1 MAAYLPNIIHT
12 VKTTNGTFHEYQN
25 IEVLEEIFLHLRAS
39 QYTLIAGAVIYLYDI
54 FMTLDEE
61 ITLIWSRNAR
71 KGLFMKILFALNRYL
86 PLCPLSFAVFLHNP
100 VRISPI
106 AAELYVSLEVS
117 HLTSPI
123 PIGQV
128 SPLFPHSDYMPWT
141 WSYDCNHGI
150 CNSSIYTVIVAVCI
164 QAIPTIFYSPD
175 ARVCAGTPVPA
186 VGGMY
191 ITPIFVESVVAAMT
205 LLHAIQFN
213 KNRNEHCSVMPVI
226 NRLYLNGFV
235 YYVIVLLLRLGSV
248 FVYYIASPTLIL
260 LICYFEYALTSVV
273 TSRSILAFRRV
284 LSDTLSAG
292 PDDKVAVTTPQFQT
306 RHTAASA
313 TTNNTGNRQVRRPCS
328 CDLYRPGE
336 RQMLA
341 IKQQQESPNEGGGGS
356 TSSPLLPTHQINVE
370 RDSRSEMIECMPL
383 YRRSGE
389 TFVSRPWM
397 LSERFVT
404 GESYYR
410 GGRPST
416 STSVLTDTDATLLA
430 ASPSLYSVGRAY

>member
-71 KGLFMKILFALNRYL
+71 KGLFMKILFALVSVTYFLLTGPSCDAEATHQRTDIYHSVLFLSQYSFTIQSASRQLLQSCMSRSKSLISHHPYQLDRCRHFFLILTICHGLGAMIATTVFATRLFTVFDGNRGTQIL
-86 PLCPLSFAVFLHNP
+86 LLCTLTF
-100 VRISPI
+100 
-106 AAELYVSLEVS
+106 S
-117 HLTSPI
+117 HLSLI
-123 PIGQV
+123 A
-128 SPLFPHSDYMPWT
+128 
-141 WSYDCNHGI
+141 
-150 CNSSIYTVIVAVCI
+150 VIVAVCI

-313 TTNNTGNRQVRRPCS
+313 TTNNTGNRQ
-328 CDLYRPGE
+328 
-336 RQMLA
+336 
-341 IKQQQESPNEGGGGS
+341 
-356 TSSPLLPTHQINVE
+356 
-370 RDSRSEMIECMPL
+370 
-383 YRRSGE
+383 
-389 TFVSRPWM
+389 
-397 LSERFVT
+397 
-404 GESYYR
+404 
-410 GGRPST
+410 
-416 STSVLTDTDATLLA
+416 
-430 ASPSLYSVGRAY
+430 